1 MNKFLKELIKTEKR
15 KPFFATTDGKTPTSF
30 IKKVTA
36 ADRNVTYAV
45 LRHATGTSD
54 AACDVTTLV
63 QDRTKSRL
71 QLLQLLSNC
80 TITSC
85 KQ

>member
-45 LRHATGTSD
+45 LRQT
-54 AACDVTTLV
+54 DVRV
-63 QDRTKSRL
+63 F
-71 QLLQLLSNC
+71 
-80 TITSC
+80 
-85 KQ
+85 